1 MVELVQTV
9 EAEPGLMD
17 TDELLQHACD
27 IKAAAKR
34 LEASLAAIQD
44 ELTKRV
50 EAGDLDPTFSHND
63 WGFTWSAGKRSWAYP
78 PGVKAMESQLKS
90 AKAAA
95 EADGSATAVIG
106 APFWTIRA
114 PKP

>member
-9 EAEPGLMD
+9 EVEPSLMN
-17 TDELLQHACD
+17 TDELLQHAID

-34 LEASLAAIQD
+34 LETSLAAIQD

-63 WGFTWSAGKRSWAYP
+63 WGFTWSAGRRTWTYP
-78 PGVKAMESQLKS
+78 AGVQALDAQLKG
-90 AKAAA
+90 AKKAA
-95 EADGSATAVIG
+95 EADGSAVATLG
-106 APFWTIRA
+106 ESFWTI
-114 PKP
+114 KPPTS